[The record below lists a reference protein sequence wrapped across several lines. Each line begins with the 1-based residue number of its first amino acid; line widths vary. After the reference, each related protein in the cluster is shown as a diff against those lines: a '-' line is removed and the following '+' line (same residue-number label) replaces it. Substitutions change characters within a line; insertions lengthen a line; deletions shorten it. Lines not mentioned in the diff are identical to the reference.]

1 MLGLTPHYQPSIA
14 ATVPRFGTLVH
25 RAMLYCAY
33 PSIMSH
39 AVQAYVKIYPPRY
52 ALVRW
57 STEHSFIVLIHL
69 SCHKQYKRM
78 SKFILLVSEKEKKM
92 AAVASLQKYTEYTRP
107 YECCVWD
114 VVSSGAGLIA
124 CCFQR
129 GTDISVLADK
139 SRYFL
144 QGQVGV
150 AFWQG
155 SLFLS
160 TLPSNGV
167 AVRANFLCFGVV
179 NLSWCYLGG
188 VSVASAC
195 NR

>member
-1 MLGLTPHYQPSIA
+1 
-14 ATVPRFGTLVH
+14 
-25 RAMLYCAY
+25 
-33 PSIMSH
+33 MSQ
-39 AVQAYVKIYPPRY
+39 AVQAYVKIYPPRFQ
-52 ALVRW
+52 
-57 STEHSFIVLIHL
+57 EG
-69 SCHKQYKRM
+69 
-78 SKFILLVSEKEKKM
+78 KKM

-107 YECCVWD
+107 YECCVYD

-129 GTDISVLADK
+129 GTEISVLADK

-167 AVRANFLCFGVV
+167 AVRANFLRFGVV

>member
-78 SKFILLVSEKEKKM
+78 SKFILLVSKKEKKWQLWHLCKSTQNTLDHTNAVYEM
-92 AAVASLQKYTEYTRP
+92 WYRQALDLLRAAFSEELR
-107 YECCVWD
+107 
-114 VVSSGAGLIA
+114 
-124 CCFQR
+124 
-129 GTDISVLADK
+129 
-139 SRYFL
+139 
-144 QGQVGV
+144 
-150 AFWQG
+150 
-155 SLFLS
+155 
-160 TLPSNGV
+160 
-167 AVRANFLCFGVV
+167 
-179 NLSWCYLGG
+179 
-188 VSVASAC
+188 
-195 NR
+195 